1 MGFDKMDRLIYIVCG
16 CFFIVLLS
24 SCTLQ
29 KEFVPLDRGKLEA
42 VNNAAGGECL
52 NGFDNNIL
60 ITVLQENNI
69 DYIIENDEIYVEK
82 RLIEKRGFFDNISHD
97 IEDEIMSHSIPD
109 GYVLF
114 KYKKMNYRTD
124 EYETRPLDDLDKKLL
139 PIVTE
144 RNSFKSI
151 VINDCVYV
159 ERGLMDDQDLLHK
172 ALYMLDYER
181 GDGPNPYSFPYPHPL
196 ISLQK

>member
-52 NGFDNNIL
+52 NSFDNDIL
-60 ITVLQENNI
+60 ITILKTNNI
-69 DYIIENDEIYVEK
+69 DYVVEEDEIYVEK
-82 RLIEKRGFFDNISHD
+82 RAMEERNFFNNITHD
-97 IEDEIMSHSIPD
+97 IEDEIMSHNIPD
-109 GYVLF
+109 GYIIF
-114 KYKKMNYRTD
+114 KYRKLNLGANR
-124 EYETRPLDDLDKKLL
+124 YETRPLDDLDKKLL

-144 RNSFKSI
+144 RNGFKS
-151 VINDCVYV
+151 VVMNDCVYV
-159 ERGLMDDQDLLHK
+159 ERGLIDDQDLLSK
-172 ALYMLDYER
+172 AIEMLDYER
-181 GDGPNPYSFPYPHPL
+181 GDGPNPYSIPYPHAL
-196 ISLQK
+196 IPR